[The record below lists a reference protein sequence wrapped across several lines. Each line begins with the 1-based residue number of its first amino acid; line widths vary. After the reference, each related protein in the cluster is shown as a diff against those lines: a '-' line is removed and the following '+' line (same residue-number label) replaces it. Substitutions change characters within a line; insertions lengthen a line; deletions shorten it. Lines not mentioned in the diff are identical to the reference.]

1 MVRKLFG
8 QSDKRYSEEYWEKLE
23 RNWRYWKGDRVRK
36 QRTMETI
43 EKEKEEINQKNS
55 GLKEQTK
62 DDNDKIKNIRDPY
75 NKL

>member
-8 QSDKRYSEEYWEKLE
+8 QSDKRYSEEYQEKLE

>member
-43 EKEKEEINQKNS
+43 EKKKEEINQKNS

>member
-23 RNWRYWKGDRVRK
+23 RNWRYWKEDRVRK